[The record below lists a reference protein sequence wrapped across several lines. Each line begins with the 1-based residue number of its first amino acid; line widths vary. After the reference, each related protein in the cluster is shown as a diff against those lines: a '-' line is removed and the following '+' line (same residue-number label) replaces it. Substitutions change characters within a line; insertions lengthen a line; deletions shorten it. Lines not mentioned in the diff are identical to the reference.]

1 MKYGIGIDRFQSKL
15 MKNQLSKIMRLIAF
29 YLYMRQPKYFKS
41 ESELAKILNNKAN
54 LKNDIKAYM
63 T

>member
-1 MKYGIGIDRFQSKL
+1 

-29 YLYMRQPKYFKS
+29 YLDMRQPKYFKS

-54 LKNDIKAYM
+54 LKNAIKAYM
-63 T
+63 A